1 MLHPSAGSSHFLPS
15 AQHST
20 MMASITPSFPNVK
33 QSICKVPEVTAYF
46 WICKVCATTVGETIS
61 DFFNTLTDP
70 SANGSGLGYCAII
83 FFPLL
88 FLTLLV
94 QIRQKTYVP
103 AVYWTAIVLMS
114 ICGTIFTDG
123 LYDNL
128 GLELWIQIIMFSF
141 VMFACFYTWYR
152 VEGTLAV
159 HSINTSRREV
169 FYWLTILF
177 TFALGTAVGDYIS
190 TVWPVSFGD
199 ILALFAGCLV
209 AIGGIW
215 TAFRHFGVSVK
226 NDSIDIGLFWSAY
239 IMTRPLGA
247 ATGDFLGQNKANGG
261 LGLGYGYTSLL
272 FIGLIIILVC
282 GLTYTGLDRIV
293 IITPQ
298 SEADAK
304 AEEEQDAYTRVA
316 TQEKV

>member
-1 MLHPSAGSSHFLPS
+1 
-15 AQHST
+15 
-20 MMASITPSFPNVK
+20 
-33 QSICKVPEVTAYF
+33 
-46 WICKVCATTVGETIS
+46 VGETIS

>member
-1 MLHPSAGSSHFLPS
+1 L
-15 AQHST
+15 
-20 MMASITPSFPNVK
+20 
-33 QSICKVPEVTAYF
+33 Y
-46 WICKVCATTVGETIS
+46 
-61 DFFNTLTDP
+61 FNT
-70 SANGSGLGYCAII
+70 
-83 FFPLL
+83 
-88 FLTLLV
+88 
-94 QIRQKTYVP
+94 
-103 AVYWTAIVLMS
+103 
-114 ICGTIFTDG
+114 G

-141 VMFACFYTWYR
+141 FMFACFYTWYR

-199 ILALFAGCLV
+199 IL
-209 AIGGIW
+209 
-215 TAFRHFGVSVK
+215 
-226 NDSIDIGLFWSAY
+226 GLFWSAY

-247 ATGDFLGQNKANGG
+247 AKGDFLGQNKAKGG
-261 LGLGYGYTSLL
+261 LGLGYEYTSLL
-272 FIGLIIILVC
+272 FIGLIIIIVC
-282 GLTYTGLDRIV
+282 GLTYTGIDRIV

-304 AEEEQDAYTRVA
+304 VEEEQDAYTKVVA
-316 TQEKV
+316 QEKVKSPCPAHHIPIAVCHTVVDQGQAGIFENQFLPNRSAKFTNGIRSACNASHVLDFV